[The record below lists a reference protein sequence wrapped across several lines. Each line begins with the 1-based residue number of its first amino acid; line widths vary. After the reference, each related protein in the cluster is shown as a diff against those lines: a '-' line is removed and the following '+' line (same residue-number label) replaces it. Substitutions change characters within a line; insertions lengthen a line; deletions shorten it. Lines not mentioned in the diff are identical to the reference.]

1 MSEELDEARAR
12 KSGLWGRYREARFA
26 ASETRD
32 PAERRRQQER
42 ARILKAMYQEACED
56 VRRLDPTVAN
66 SREKRREENGSGG
79 AALDALMR
87 SGALWTDLEG
97 QSWSRMAGYT
107 WGGESAG
114 TGRAAQALTRMVRE
128 GVEQCTPRQRE
139 ALLAYYTTEDPVG
152 EIGARLGVGASSV
165 SRAVTRGLRRVSR
178 YITAK
183 LLIQRCVDSN
193 GFFDYLTF
201 VNSAQILTER
211 QREMMFLALAGD
223 TSYTDMAGYVQRNR
237 STVWRTVERVEQNLN
252 GLAVDLDAG
261 MSAVKIRRRDWAG
274 VTEKELAQ
282 RLGLSAR
289 FYYGTVCRGQ
299 TAGGMPLL
307 EYVILRRL
315 RETNDPGLTA
325 AELGCGKEWVK
336 KIGRKHQ
343 DLVEL
348 PAVKVEDYRPAKP
361 RRVKLPEN
369 PYAAFGT
376 GGAII
381 DRIDADTY
389 RALQAKFGS
398 A

>member
-12 KSGLWGRYREARFA
+12 KSGLWGRYREARAA

-56 VRRLDPTVAN
+56 VRRLDPTVAT

-97 QSWSRMAGYT
+97 QSWSRMTGYT
-107 WGGESAG
+107 WGGETAS
-114 TGRAAQALTRMVRE
+114 TGRAAQALTQMVRE
-128 GVEQCTPRQRE
+128 GVERCTPRQRE

-183 LLIQRCVDSN
+183 LLIQRCVDDN

-252 GLAVDLDAG
+252 GLAVELDAG
-261 MSAVKIRRRDWAG
+261 MSTVKIRRRDWAG

-325 AELGCGKEWVK
+325 AELGCSKEWAK
-336 KIGRKHQ
+336 KIGRKYQ
-343 DLVEL
+343 NLEEL
-348 PAVKVEDYRPAKP
+348 PDVKVEDYRPTKP

-369 PYAAFGT
+369 PYAVFGA

-381 DRIDADTY
+381 DHIDADTY